1 MYLDYSKLEF
11 DADGIPETP
20 ELVLQTMSEK
30 VIGIIPGV
38 HNLKLNIK
46 FSEPS
51 EMSFDV
57 PAVIDDEPNWIYD
70 QLSGHKLIYTKHYG
84 VYLLLNPTIESDGIA
99 ETKHIQAYSI
109 EKTLDT
115 KKFFLEEGTFK
126 FYDQTNYMNGDTIM
140 GHIFEIA
147 TGWKPGYVS
156 PSIAQKY
163 RTFDQYDDYLLS
175 FIYNTAPEKFRCVF
189 VFDPYEKTISVYN
202 ADKPLCNETVPGDE
216 ANSVLPI
223 YLDFDNLLDAVDI
236 EEKSEELVTAIRP
249 HGADGL
255 DIREVNP
262 IGTDWIY
269 DLSWFMRKD
278 KDGKYIGDIPET
290 LAIKWTEWQ
299 HTVLNNRERYR
310 GLSAMRASATLSL
323 LSAQAKLVDLN
334 GELEALEAQ
343 QSTIIQAMAMKSAQ
357 QNQLDEVNIQIARK
371 KSEIS
376 AQEDVVDSYNSSVN
390 TVKAQ
395 IEAIVKEL
403 DIVNCFTPEE
413 YKTLSAYFVEQDI
426 TEETFVATDLDTGIS
441 GQSYTLSNE
450 RVSISGSQITKIPL
464 TDFDKTMYILTGG
477 NFSFSGSHPITG
489 DIIRGTLE
497 TKPDGN
503 YVLSIYAG
511 SIRVSGTSSPSGC
524 ITMSGVMS
532 GFSNNAKPVTID
544 GITTYEGSSLSFSS
558 ESGSLYLTANVS
570 EYKKYS
576 VGLELYDYA
585 VDVLKDLATPTY
597 EFSVDSGNFIFA
609 DEFAPFRDR
618 LELGRG
624 VYLRL
629 NHRDEP
635 ITPYIIEFEL
645 EFEDRSAFSIIF
657 SNRFKRPDEVN
668 TLKDMIEKSYSS
680 GRSFDASKYIYNQVS
695 NQQAAVTEFMN
706 SSLDA
711 AKNTILAASN
721 LSVILSGSGINVGG
735 KDKKYQIRIVDKM
748 IAMTD
753 DNWEHAKVGIGLFK
767 ADGIGE
773 YWGVNAEVI
782 GGRLIVGNNLIVE
795 NVNDDGVM
803 QFKVDASGAWLNNST
818 FVLQKDNG
826 GKIIIDPKYGIVAG
840 NGNLYTT
847 NGTTVT
853 PSFINSSGAIDKD
866 TDGMPKNSNFY
877 LDIRDGSAYF
887 RGTVKAGAGSVG
899 GWTIHEDFLHASSG
913 GNYVAM
919 NASGTN
925 SYSSFAFWA
934 GAENPNSAPFWVKK
948 DGSMKA
954 TKAQITGTLTA
965 SRISGALTAENGGE
979 IIGPAIYVPTKSS
992 PKFKVDSGGNVTMSG
1007 NINMTGNI
1015 TWGSGNSPCQALY
1028 CTIYRSPP
1036 VGSYASYPTRG
1047 SSNWHRTL
1055 VYDDLYASY
1064 TYDGGATWTSAI
1076 KIRGE
1081 DGRDG
1086 LDGIDGSDATVNE
1099 RNVFDVLTNG
1109 GTKFGIFNDST
1120 SNRLYINANYI
1131 RAGTIDADLITLG
1144 SDWGGF
1150 CCARGSDGVSV
1161 TYGSMMYGS
1170 DPDYYFI
1177 ATNKG
1182 VRMQAPDNGLTITNG
1197 GLYASEE
1204 ISTGSDRRIKNSI
1217 SYDMSRYADFFT
1229 SLKPSYYRLNS
1240 GKSGRFHIGFIA
1252 QDVERAIVSS
1262 GLNTNDFA
1270 GLVRSSGANDVHD
1283 AYEDQYYL
1291 RYTDFIALN
1300 TFMIQRLNQRI
1311 EELESKINSMS

>member
-1 MYLDYSKLEF
+1 M
-11 DADGIPETP
+11 
-20 ELVLQTMSEK
+20 
-30 VIGIIPGV
+30 
-38 HNLKLNIK
+38 
-46 FSEPS
+46 
-51 EMSFDV
+51 
-57 PAVIDDEPNWIYD
+57 
-70 QLSGHKLIYTKHYG
+70 
-84 VYLLLNPTIESDGIA
+84 
-99 ETKHIQAYSI
+99 
-109 EKTLDT
+109 
-115 KKFFLEEGTFK
+115 
-126 FYDQTNYMNGDTIM
+126 
-140 GHIFEIA
+140 
-147 TGWKPGYVS
+147 
-156 PSIAQKY
+156 
-163 RTFDQYDDYLLS
+163 
-175 FIYNTAPEKFRCVF
+175 
-189 VFDPYEKTISVYN
+189 
-202 ADKPLCNETVPGDE
+202 
-216 ANSVLPI
+216 
-223 YLDFDNLLDAVDI
+223 
-236 EEKSEELVTAIRP
+236 
-249 HGADGL
+249 
-255 DIREVNP
+255 
-262 IGTDWIY
+262 
-269 DLSWFMRKD
+269 
-278 KDGKYIGDIPET
+278 
-290 LAIKWTEWQ
+290 
-299 HTVLNNRERYR
+299 
-310 GLSAMRASATLSL
+310 
-323 LSAQAKLVDLN
+323 
-334 GELEALEAQ
+334 
-343 QSTIIQAMAMKSAQ
+343 
-357 QNQLDEVNIQIARK
+357 
-371 KSEIS
+371 
-376 AQEDVVDSYNSSVN
+376 
-390 TVKAQ
+390 
-395 IEAIVKEL
+395 
-403 DIVNCFTPEE
+403 
-413 YKTLSAYFVEQDI
+413 
-426 TEETFVATDLDTGIS
+426 
-441 GQSYTLSNE
+441 
-450 RVSISGSQITKIPL
+450 
-464 TDFDKTMYILTGG
+464 
-477 NFSFSGSHPITG
+477 
-489 DIIRGTLE
+489 
-497 TKPDGN
+497 
-503 YVLSIYAG
+503 SIYAG

-524 ITMSGVMS
+524 ITMSGMMS
-532 GFSNNAKPVTID
+532 GFSNNIKPVTID

-853 PSFINSSGAIDKD
+853 PSFINSNGTIDKD
-866 TDGMPKNSNFY
+866 ADGMPKNSNFY

-887 RGTVKAGAGSVG
+887 RGTVKAGSGTIG

-913 GNYVAM
+913 RNYVAM

-925 SYSSFAFWA
+925 QYSAFAFWA

-954 TKAQITGTLTA
+954 TKAQITGTLSA
-965 SRISGALTAENGGE
+965 SKISGSLTAESGGE

-1036 VGSYASYPTRG
+1036 TGSYTSYPTQG

-1055 VYDDLYASY
+1055 VYNDLYASY

-1086 LDGIDGSDATVNE
+1086 MDGMDGSDATVNE
-1099 RNVFDVLTNG
+1099 RNVFNVLTNG

-1150 CCARGSDGVSV
+1150 VV
-1161 TYGSMMYGS
+1161 HEEVM
-1170 DPDYYFI
+1170 
-1177 ATNKG
+1177 
-1182 VRMQAPDNGLTITNG
+1182 
-1197 GLYASEE
+1197 AS
-1204 ISTGSDRRIKNSI
+1204 
-1217 SYDMSRYADFFT
+1217 A
-1229 SLKPSYYRLNS
+1229 
-1240 GKSGRFHIGFIA
+1240 
-1252 QDVERAIVSS
+1252 
-1262 GLNTNDFA
+1262 
-1270 GLVRSSGANDVHD
+1270 
-1283 AYEDQYYL
+1283 
-1291 RYTDFIALN
+1291 
-1300 TFMIQRLNQRI
+1300 
-1311 EELESKINSMS
+1311 